1 MENLDLSDCELSQID
16 RNAFQ
21 WLRYLNSLNV
31 ARTRLGD
38 VALQN
43 LSYSLSEES
52 LKFFS
57 ISELKTNTY
66 FRKEFFTSLADSHIE
81 YINLSKNR
89 FSYCIPKVL
98 DVAKIVYCTLGPLLV
113 FGTVLVLVWYRFKW
127 DVKYFLFLARSR
139 TRTFKE
145 HVTCDRYAFDAFI
158 SYCDK
163 DLPWVRNH
171 LLPAVE
177 NDEDRISCCIPDRN
191 FIAGNCALNTTAA
204 AISQSRTT
212 VLVVSNEYL
221 KTDDGFETA
230 VAEHKLFEETRNGLI
245 LILLEPIHKDRIT
258 KHLQYIIRTRT
269 CIQWTQNA
277 TGQKLFWKRLRLAIM
292 HPENKSSIFSHIT

>member
-1 MENLDLSDCELSQID
+1 MLEDLS
-16 RNAFQ
+16 
-21 WLRYLNSLNV
+21 NV
-31 ARTRLGD
+31 KY
-38 VALQN
+38 VAL
-43 LSYSLSEES
+43 SENPLNCS
-52 LKFFS
+52 HCSTKDLRDWI
-57 ISELKTNTY
+57 ISTNTTFHRFAEDNKNFLCY
-66 FRKEFFTSLADSHIE
+66 EPPEIEGILLEEADL
-81 YINLSKNR
+81 NFLN
-89 FSYCIPKVL
+89 SYCIPKVL

-127 DVKYFLFLARSR
+127 DIKYFLFLARSR

-145 HVTCDRYAFDAFI
+145 QVICDRYAFDAFI

-171 LLPAVE
+171 LLPAIE

-221 KTDDGFETA
+221 RSDGGFETA

-245 LILLEPIHKDRIT
+245 LILLEPIYKDRIT

-269 CIQWTQNA
+269 CIEWTQNA

-292 HPENKSSIFSHIT
+292 NTENKNSFFSHIT